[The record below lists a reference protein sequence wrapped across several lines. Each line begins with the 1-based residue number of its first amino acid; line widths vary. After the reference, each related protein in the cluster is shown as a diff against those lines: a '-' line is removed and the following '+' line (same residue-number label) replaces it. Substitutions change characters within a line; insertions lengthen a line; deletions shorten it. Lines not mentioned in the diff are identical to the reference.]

1 MHREDQCF
9 WNNRGFLRSFGV
21 QSIDE
26 LPTISEDMVEQYKEE
41 AELELASES
50 FDADN
55 QEDSDGQITLGI

>member
-1 MHREDQCF
+1 MMH
-9 WNNRGFLRSFGV
+9 L
-21 QSIDE
+21 
-26 LPTISEDMVEQYKEE
+26 YKEE